1 MQYSV
6 IQWLLFFFL
15 YGFLG
20 WIWECLYVSISERKW
35 INRGFLYGAFIPIYG
50 FGAIIIFLVTLPV
63 RDSIPM
69 IFLAGILGS
78 TILEYGTGVVMQKLF
93 QATYWDYGRNRFHLN
108 GYICPLCSLGWGLFS
123 VAQIKIL
130 HPLIEPVMLKIPVNT
145 ASVMSTILVAV
156 YAADTALSVK
166 SALQMQEKPKNNKM
180 CVIYFFKQYK

>member
-50 FGAIIIFLVTLPV
+50 LGAIIILLVTLPV

-69 IFLAGILGS
+69 IFLA
-78 TILEYGTGVVMQKLF
+78 EYW
-93 QATYWDYGRNRFHLN
+93 A
-108 GYICPLCSLGWGLFS
+108 
-123 VAQIKIL
+123 
-130 HPLIEPVMLKIPVNT
+130 
-145 ASVMSTILVAV
+145 
-156 YAADTALSVK
+156 
-166 SALQMQEKPKNNKM
+166 
-180 CVIYFFKQYK
+180 